1 MAYNKAMNIAVLLFH
16 EVHELDAVT
25 IYSILHTAKSFL
37 ADPDSFN
44 LYTIAKG
51 RNSVQTVGGFT
62 ITPNYAFASTPQP
75 DILIVPGGV
84 GIDKACKDKLICG
97 YLEDIRPSL
106 KMLISISGGAF
117 LLGRLGFLKGQQAT
131 THPDN
136 IAALEEFEVAGTSLE
151 RVVKNP
157 SGIWCA
163 GGSMAAAEVGL
174 ELIHDLL
181 GKEMMQTVKKRLD
194 IRSVMHD

>member
-1 MAYNKAMNIAVLLFH
+1 MNIAVLLFH

-25 IYSILHTAKSFL
+25 IYSILHTAKHFL
-37 ADPDSFN
+37 ADPETLN

-62 ITPNYAFASTPQP
+62 ITPNYAFVSAPQA
-75 DILIVPGGV
+75 DILIVPGGA
-84 GIDKACKDKLICG
+84 GIDKACKDKLICA

-106 KMLISISGGAF
+106 KMLVSISGGAF
-117 LLGRLGFLKGQQAT
+117 LLGRLGFLKDQFAT

-136 IAALEEFEVAGTSLE
+136 VEALGEFEVAGTSLE
-151 RVVKNP
+151 RVVKNA

-174 ELIHDLL
+174 ELISDLF
-181 GKEMMQTVKKRLD
+181 GKDIMETVKKRLD
-194 IRSVMHD
+194 IRMVKELA

>member
-1 MAYNKAMNIAVLLFH
+1 MNIAVLLFH

-25 IYSILHTAKSFL
+25 IYSILHTAKHFL
-37 ADPDSFN
+37 PDPDTFN

-62 ITPNYAFASTPQP
+62 ITPNYAFASAPQP
-75 DILIVPGGV
+75 NILIVPGGI
-84 GIDKACKDKLICG
+84 GIEKACKDNMICA

-106 KMLISISGGAF
+106 NMLVSISGGAF
-117 LLGRLGFLKGQQAT
+117 LLGKLGFLRDQMAT

-136 IAALEEFEVAGTSLE
+136 IEALEEFEVAGTSLE

-174 ELIHDLL
+174 ELIQDLL
-181 GKEMMQTVKKRLD
+181 GHDMMRTVKKRLD
-194 IRSVMHD
+194 IRSVYDEQPKA

>member
-1 MAYNKAMNIAVLLFH
+1 MNIAVLLFH

-25 IYSILHTAKSFL
+25 IYSILHTAKHFL
-37 ADPDSFN
+37 DDPDTFN

-62 ITPNYAFASTPQP
+62 ITPNYAFASAPPP
-75 DILIVPGGV
+75 DILIVPGGI
-84 GIDKACKDKLICG
+84 GIEKACKDKQIFG

-106 KMLISISGGAF
+106 KMLVSISGGAF
-117 LLGRLGFLKGQQAT
+117 LLGRLGFLKGQLAT

-136 IAALEEFEVAGTSLE
+136 IEALEEFEVSGTSLE
-151 RVVKNP
+151 RVVKNQ

-174 ELIHDLL
+174 ELIQDLL
-181 GKEMMQTVKKRLD
+181 GKEMMQRVKKRLD

>member
-1 MAYNKAMNIAVLLFH
+1 MNIAVLLFH

-25 IYSILHTAKSFL
+25 IYSILHTAKHFL

-44 LYTIAKG
+44 LYTLAKG

-62 ITPNYAFASTPQP
+62 ITPNYAFASAPRP
-75 DILIVPGGV
+75 DILIVPGGA
-84 GIDKACKDKLICG
+84 GIEKACKDKLICA
-97 YLEDIRPSL
+97 YLTDIRPSL
-106 KMLISISGGAF
+106 KMLVSISGGAF
-117 LLGRLGFLKGQQAT
+117 LLGKLGFLKGQQAT

-136 IAALEEFEVAGTSLE
+136 IEALEEFEVAGTSLE

-157 SGIWCA
+157 GGIWCA

-174 ELIHDLL
+174 ELIQDLL

>member
-1 MAYNKAMNIAVLLFH
+1 MNIAVLLFH

-25 IYSILHTAKSFL
+25 IYSILHTAKNFL

-75 DILIVPGGV
+75 DILIVPGGA
-84 GIDKACKDKLICG
+84 GIEKACKDKLICA
-97 YLEDIRPSL
+97 YVEDIRPSL
-106 KMLISISGGAF
+106 KMLVSISGGAF
-117 LLGRLGFLKGQQAT
+117 LLGRLGFLKDQRAT

-136 IAALEEFEVAGTSLE
+136 VAALEEFEVSETSLE

>member
-1 MAYNKAMNIAVLLFH
+1 MNIAVLLFH

-25 IYSILHTAKSFL
+25 IYSILHTAKNFL
-37 ADPDSFN
+37 ADPDTFN

-62 ITPNYAFASTPQP
+62 ITPNYAFVSAPQP
-75 DILIVPGGV
+75 DILIVPGGE
-84 GIDKACKDKLICG
+84 GIDKACKDKLICA

-106 KMLISISGGAF
+106 KMLVSISGGAF
-117 LLGRLGFLKGQQAT
+117 LLGRLGFLKGQLAT

-136 IAALEEFEVAGTSLE
+136 VDALEEFEVASTSLE

-174 ELIHDLL
+174 ELIKDLL
-181 GKEMMQTVKKRLD
+181 GQDTMETVKKRLD

>member
-1 MAYNKAMNIAVLLFH
+1 MNIAVLLFH

-25 IYSILHTAKSFL
+25 IYSILHTAKHFL
-37 ADPDSFN
+37 ADPETLN

-62 ITPNYAFASTPQP
+62 ITPNYAFVSAPQA
-75 DILIVPGGV
+75 DILIVPGGA
-84 GIDKACKDKLICG
+84 GIDKACKDKLICA

-106 KMLISISGGAF
+106 KMLVSISGGAF
-117 LLGRLGFLKGQQAT
+117 LLGRLGFLKDQFAT

-136 IAALEEFEVAGTSLE
+136 IEALGEFEVAGTSFE
-151 RVVKNP
+151 RVVKNA

-174 ELIHDLL
+174 ELISDLF
-181 GKEMMQTVKKRLD
+181 GKDIMETVKKRLD
-194 IRSVMHD
+194 IRMVKELA

>member
-1 MAYNKAMNIAVLLFH
+1 MNIAVLLFH

-25 IYSILHTAKSFL
+25 IYSILHTAKNFL
-37 ADPDSFN
+37 AEPDSFN

-62 ITPNYAFASTPQP
+62 ITPNYAFASAPQP
-75 DILIVPGGV
+75 DIIIVPGGV
-84 GIDKACKDKLICG
+84 GIDKACKDKLICA
-97 YLEDIRPSL
+97 YLETIRPSL
-106 KMLISISGGAF
+106 KMLVSISGGAF
-117 LLGRLGFLKGQQAT
+117 LLGKLGFLKAQRAT

-136 IAALEEFEVAGTSLE
+136 VAALEEFEVSETSLE
-151 RVVKNP
+151 RVVKNE

>member
-1 MAYNKAMNIAVLLFH
+1 MNIAVLLFH

-25 IYSILHTAKSFL
+25 IYSILHTAKHFL
-37 ADPDSFN
+37 ADPETLN

-62 ITPNYAFASTPQP
+62 ITPNYAFVSAPQA
-75 DILIVPGGV
+75 DILIVPGGA
-84 GIDKACKDKLICG
+84 GIDKACKDKLICA

-106 KMLISISGGAF
+106 KMLVSISGGAF
-117 LLGRLGFLKGQQAT
+117 LLGRLGFLKDQFAT

-136 IAALEEFEVAGTSLE
+136 IEALGEFEVAGTSLE
-151 RVVKNP
+151 RVVKNA

-174 ELIHDLL
+174 ELISDLF
-181 GKEMMQTVKKRLD
+181 GKDIMETVKKRLD
-194 IRSVMHD
+194 IRMVKELA

>member
-1 MAYNKAMNIAVLLFH
+1 MAYNTPMNIAVLLFH

-25 IYSILHTAKSFL
+25 IYSILHTAKNFL
-37 ADPDSFN
+37 DDPDSLN

-62 ITPNYAFASTPQP
+62 ITPNYAFVSTPQP
-75 DILIVPGGV
+75 DILIVPGGA
-84 GIDKACKDKLICG
+84 GIEKAYKDKPICA

-117 LLGRLGFLKGQQAT
+117 LLGKLGFLKGHQAT

-136 IAALEEFEVAGTSLE
+136 IEALEEFEVAGTSLD

-174 ELIHDLL
+174 ELIQDLL
-181 GKEMMQTVKKRLD
+181 GKQMMQRVKKRLD

>member
-1 MAYNKAMNIAVLLFH
+1 MNIAVLLFH

-25 IYSILHTAKSFL
+25 IYSILHTAKNFL

-84 GIDKACKDKLICG
+84 GIEKACKDKLICA

-106 KMLISISGGAF
+106 KMLVSISGGAF
-117 LLGRLGFLKGQQAT
+117 LLGKLGFLRGQQAT

-136 IAALEEFEVAGTSLE
+136 VAALEEFEVAGTSLE

-174 ELIHDLL
+174 ELIQDLL
-181 GKEMMQTVKKRLD
+181 GKEMMHTVKKRLD

>member
-1 MAYNKAMNIAVLLFH
+1 MMNIAVLLFH

-25 IYSILHTAKSFL
+25 IYSILHTAKNFL
-37 ADPDSFN
+37 PDPDSFN

-75 DILIVPGGV
+75 DILIVPGGA
-84 GIDKACKDKLICG
+84 GIDRACKDKLVCA
-97 YLEDIRPSL
+97 YLEDLRPSL

-117 LLGRLGFLKGQQAT
+117 LLGKLGFLKGQRAT

-136 IAALEEFEVAGTSLE
+136 VAALEEFEVAGTSLE

-174 ELIHDLL
+174 ELIQDLL

>member
-1 MAYNKAMNIAVLLFH
+1 MNIAVLLFH

-25 IYSILHTAKSFL
+25 IYSILHTAKHFL
-37 ADPDSFN
+37 ADPETLN

-62 ITPNYAFASTPQP
+62 ITPNYAFVSAPQA
-75 DILIVPGGV
+75 DILIVPGGA
-84 GIDKACKDKLICG
+84 GFDIACKDKLICS

-106 KMLISISGGAF
+106 KMLVSISGGAF
-117 LLGRLGFLKGQQAT
+117 LLGRLGFLKDQFAT

-136 IAALEEFEVAGTSLE
+136 IEALGEFEVAGTSLE
-151 RVVKNP
+151 RVVKNA

-174 ELIHDLL
+174 ELISDLF
-181 GKEMMQTVKKRLD
+181 GKDIMETVKKRLD
-194 IRSVMHD
+194 IRMVKELA